1 MSGIVGVFRRDDAPI
16 DPETMRRMLGALA
29 AYGPDGSDFRVF
41 RSDAGTAALGHL
53 SMRMLPEDV
62 YDRQPLSDASDR
74 IHLVADA
81 RVDNRDELRR
91 ALGIDRQDAARM
103 PDSAFLLAA
112 WQRWGEE
119 CTDRLVGDY
128 AFALW
133 DERRRIFFCARDPL
147 GQRTLFVHRSPE
159 LVAVASAPA
168 GLLALGIPRRL
179 NETKVADFLVL
190 LHDPAPTFFEG
201 IEHLPPAHS
210 IRAERAAVRA
220 WRHTDLRPPR
230 RIRLPTD
237 DAYVEAFR
245 EVFDTAVRAQ
255 TRSIHPVGVMI
266 SGGLDSTAAA
276 ASAAPIL
283 KERGERLTG
292 FHATTSPGFSGP
304 TRPGWVADETDD
316 VLSVAAWHENVDIEL
331 IPPDGRTPFDDI
343 ESLFRAI
350 SAPFKNVVNRPWL
363 EALYERARDRGV
375 RILLNGQKG
384 NATISY
390 SGIFLLREL
399 GRSGR
404 LPALIRETRAFAAVR
419 GQSPRDI
426 ITDMV
431 LRPLVP
437 DAVNAFRNR
446 NRQTAPVWVRRHA
459 AIDPDFARRIGI
471 EQRVAEMG
479 YDGDRRYRNDGIT
492 HRLAVLAPAPEGPDW
507 YHAGGPRYGIE
518 SRDPSADRRVI
529 EFCLAVPE
537 SQFLRLGRD
546 RWLLRRA
553 LEGRLPPALVQ
564 RTTRGQQA
572 ADWFDR
578 VDPIRAELAREVG
591 RIEANATASALLD
604 VRKMRALVDD
614 WPATFRIQDQPAYAL
629 YLLRGIMMGRFIR
642 WFEETAEGPP
652 A

>member
-1 MSGIVGVFRRDDAPI
+1 
-16 DPETMRRMLGALA
+16 
-29 AYGPDGSDFRVF
+29 
-41 RSDAGTAALGHL
+41 
-53 SMRMLPEDV
+53 
-62 YDRQPLSDASDR
+62 
-74 IHLVADA
+74 
-81 RVDNRDELRR
+81 
-91 ALGIDRQDAARM
+91 
-103 PDSAFLLAA
+103 
-112 WQRWGEE
+112 
-119 CTDRLVGDY
+119 LVGDY
-128 AFALW
+128 AFAVW
-133 DERRRIFFCARDPL
+133 DERRRMFYCARDPL
-147 GQRTLFVHRSPE
+147 GQRTLFVHRAAGF
-159 LVAVASAPA
+159 VAVASAPA

-179 NETKVADFLVL
+179 NEAKVADFLVL
-190 LHDPAPTFFEG
+190 LHDPVPTFFQG
-201 IEHLPPAHS
+201 IEHLAPAHAM
-210 IRAERAAVRA
+210 RADRGRVDT
-220 WRHTDLRPPR
+220 WRHTDLRPSRP
-230 RIRLPTD
+230 IRLPSD

-245 EVFDTAVRAQ
+245 DVFDVAVRAQ
-255 TRSIHPVGVMI
+255 TRSIHPIGVMI

-283 KERGERLTG
+283 RDRGQRLTG
-292 FHATTSPGFSGP
+292 FHATTGSDFTGP

-316 VLSVAAWHENVDIEL
+316 VLSVASWHENVDIEL
-331 IPPDGRTPFDDI
+331 VPPDGRTAFDDV

-363 EALYERARDRGV
+363 ETLYERARDRGV

-390 SGIFLLREL
+390 SGLFLLREL

-404 LPALIRETRAFAAVR
+404 WLRMIRETRAYGPPR
-419 GQSPRDI
+419 GQRARDI
-426 ITDMV
+426 IIDML

-437 DAVNAFRNR
+437 DRVNAFRNR
-446 NRQTAPVWVRRHA
+446 HREKVPIWVRRHA

-471 EQRVAEMG
+471 EERVARVG

-529 EFCLAVPE
+529 AFCMAVPE
-537 SQFLRLGRD
+537 TQYLRFGED

-564 RTTRGQQA
+564 RRTRGQQA

-578 VDPIRAELAREVG
+578 INPIRAELAREVG
-591 RIEANATASALLD
+591 RIEANETASALLD
-604 VRKMRALVDD
+604 IRRMRALMDD
-614 WPATFRIQDQPAYAL
+614 WPDTFRIEDQPSYAL

-642 WFEETAEGPP
+642 WFEESASAAP